1 MKFKFHKILG
11 VFALSLSLMQTSC
24 QDYLTEKPDSL
35 NDLDNFVVDGKTLD
49 IVLTGVYSRLQS
61 VYANALLGFGELGT
75 DISRT
80 SKASESYVPLDNY
93 TVTPATNSVAANWR
107 NHFTLIRDANIVI
120 EKAKTLSS
128 SQITDNERSRILAE
142 AQFLRAFA
150 YYKLMQNYGELPL
163 IEEMIKTI
171 GSEEFTYKRS
181 GINDVFHFIESDL
194 LSAIESDALSE
205 KNGGRVNKWAA
216 KMQLAKLYLYVG
228 SSKHRNAVGTPV
240 GGIRSDNGLPI
251 EGGFLNM
258 IPGYSEVE
266 ESYIEL
272 YQKSN
277 KLLSEIINDGR
288 FSLNNTYYEGFMV
301 ANKNK
306 NNESIWEVQFSTTSG
321 YGSNWSKQFGV
332 RGANADSQYS
342 AIVGS
347 QNLQPIIGFWKYF
360 KHGDTRRELWISDY
374 TMSYDEL
381 KVGKKTS
388 MQGIIALGI
397 DSETGKESNYKLN
410 LDTEDADIFRAS
422 CNVDQLNL
430 QIGTQ
435 KYAWGQT
442 ANPYEWWQEIMSY
455 QMSDCPNNVIVMRY
469 ADVLLLF
476 AETEMLLNGAS
487 PAQPRQAGTASQ
499 AAIDAIN
506 QVVMRAYSGQTQEE
520 IIEKYTQLF
529 EEEKVATDLAFSI
542 AETNYMAN
550 PNNTILAENY
560 RIAKAEKRSA
570 DYKVTNVDQLII
582 KPWTVE
588 TLTYEDLIDERA
600 RELCFE
606 FHRWYDL
613 QRLGWLKYKY
623 YRRMGDFLKNGHS
636 VITEPKNYLYP
647 LPLVDIDLSLNP
659 DFKKN
664 NPGY

>member
-120 EKAKTLSS
+120 DKAKTLSS

-228 SSKHRNAVGTPV
+228 SSKHRNEVGTPV

-321 YGSNWSKQFGV
+321 
-332 RGANADSQYS
+332 
-342 AIVGS
+342 
-347 QNLQPIIGFWKYF
+347 
-360 KHGDTRRELWISDY
+360 
-374 TMSYDEL
+374 
-381 KVGKKTS
+381 
-388 MQGIIALGI
+388 
-397 DSETGKESNYKLN
+397 
-410 LDTEDADIFRAS
+410 
-422 CNVDQLNL
+422 
-430 QIGTQ
+430 
-435 KYAWGQT
+435 
-442 ANPYEWWQEIMSY
+442 
-455 QMSDCPNNVIVMRY
+455 
-469 ADVLLLF
+469 
-476 AETEMLLNGAS
+476 
-487 PAQPRQAGTASQ
+487 
-499 AAIDAIN
+499 
-506 QVVMRAYSGQTQEE
+506 
-520 IIEKYTQLF
+520 
-529 EEEKVATDLAFSI
+529 
-542 AETNYMAN
+542 
-550 PNNTILAENY
+550 
-560 RIAKAEKRSA
+560 
-570 DYKVTNVDQLII
+570 
-582 KPWTVE
+582 
-588 TLTYEDLIDERA
+588 
-600 RELCFE
+600 
-606 FHRWYDL
+606 
-613 QRLGWLKYKY
+613 
-623 YRRMGDFLKNGHS
+623 
-636 VITEPKNYLYP
+636 
-647 LPLVDIDLSLNP
+647 
-659 DFKKN
+659 
-664 NPGY
+664 